1 LNNEPLDIILFSEV
15 MYCNKRGIS
24 GENPRHIDFIKNK
37 AKPLFE
43 SWGYEVHILHAE
55 KDYLQCFNNI
65 IEKPT
70 KILANKGKRTGFP
83 LTGLCNVKRD
93 CKERPIKEFL
103 KNLNDKNIQYVG
115 ICSDEP
121 KRLESLHKL
130 NNRVSLLEKYD
141 YTEDMARQLCE
152 EYGLLS
158 PCYELSKRG
167 GCWFCPNAKFEE
179 HKELRRVNP
188 SLWKEF
194 ISLEKENN
202 LANYKWNLYRDMTL
216 HEIDEQIKFAE
227 AQITIFDFLDD

>member
-1 LNNEPLDIILFSEV
+1 MNNEPLDIILFSEV
-15 MYCNKRGIS
+15 MYDKKRGIS

-70 KILANKGKRTGFP
+70 KILTNKGKKTGFP

-130 NNRVSLLEKYD
+130 NNRVSLLEKYG

-179 HKELRRVNP
+179 HKEVRRVNP

-216 HEIDEQIKFAE
+216 HEIDEQIKFE
-227 AQITIFDFLDD
+227 DAQLTIFDFLDT